1 MFSDLKFA
9 LRQLTNSP
17 GFTLVV
23 LVILALGIGAAT
35 AMFTVVNSVLLRPVD
50 YPDSERLCV
59 IRETKLPEFPQF
71 SVSPANYL
79 DFAKETDAFAG
90 AYATT
95 GTTFNLTGGAEPVR
109 VSGQR
114 ATGQFFEVLRVP
126 PMLGRGFGPAEDVPG
141 KDQVV
146 VLLHAFWQRQFGGRA
161 SIINESIMLNGTAYT
176 VIGVMPPSFR
186 RGTSLDVIV
195 PMAFAAD
202 EAAGRG
208 GHYLSMVARL
218 KPGATVEQARV
229 QLETLARRLS
239 SQYPDTNKGWG
250 TQVVTILENNTS
262 GVRPTLFALLA
273 AVGFL
278 LLIGC
283 ANVANLLLARATV
296 RQREMSIRAA
306 LGASRWQTIRLL
318 LTESVVLALCG
329 GVAGILVA
337 HWGLAF
343 LLAIAPAALPRAAEI
358 SLDLRALGTA
368 VALSVAT
375 GLAFGLVPALQ
386 SSRPRLADTLGDG
399 SRGASEGGR
408 RHWLRSV
415 LVVAEIALALVLLT
429 GAGLLM
435 RSFVKLRQSSP
446 GFTSAGVVTAAVSL
460 PPAAYETPAKQVSF
474 IESVLARHRALP
486 GAEAVAVTHVL
497 PFTGRDWVLALEIK
511 DRPAAQGDL
520 PSVNYFAVSPDYFRT
535 LGIPLL
541 QGRAF
546 TDRDRIGGAPV
557 AIVSQSFAQRYYP
570 QGNALGQRI
579 SVTNGPQTWREIVG
593 IVGDVKNS
601 SLDQP
606 TQPQVYDPIL
616 QQPFQNLSFAVR
628 AASTTAAAGLSAAL
642 RREVYAVDPAQPVYG
657 VQTLDSLVAD
667 SLARNRFALTLFV
680 VFSVVAITLAALGI
694 YSVMAYGVTQR
705 YREFGIR
712 LALGAK
718 PGDILRLV
726 LGHGGRL
733 VALGIGAGL
742 LGALAATRLIQSML
756 FATSSSDPL
765 VFALV
770 ATGMAAIA
778 FVACW
783 IPARRAT
790 RIDPVTALR
799 AE

>member
-1 MFSDLKFA
+1 
-9 LRQLTNSP
+9 
-17 GFTLVV
+17 
-23 LVILALGIGAAT
+23 
-35 AMFTVVNSVLLRPVD
+35 
-50 YPDSERLCV
+50 
-59 IRETKLPEFPQF
+59 
-71 SVSPANYL
+71 
-79 DFAKETDAFAG
+79 
-90 AYATT
+90 
-95 GTTFNLTGGAEPVR
+95 
-109 VSGQR
+109 
-114 ATGQFFEVLRVP
+114 
-126 PMLGRGFGPAEDVPG
+126 
-141 KDQVV
+141 
-146 VLLHAFWQRQFGGRA
+146 
-161 SIINESIMLNGTAYT
+161 
-176 VIGVMPPSFR
+176 
-186 RGTSLDVIV
+186 
-195 PMAFAAD
+195 
-202 EAAGRG
+202 
-208 GHYLSMVARL
+208 
-218 KPGATVEQARV
+218 
-229 QLETLARRLS
+229 
-239 SQYPDTNKGWG
+239 
-250 TQVVTILENNTS
+250 
-262 GVRPTLFALLA
+262 
-273 AVGFL
+273 
-278 LLIGC
+278 
-283 ANVANLLLARATV
+283 
-296 RQREMSIRAA
+296 
-306 LGASRWQTIRLL
+306 
-318 LTESVVLALCG
+318 
-329 GVAGILVA
+329 
-337 HWGLAF
+337 
-343 LLAIAPAALPRAAEI
+343 
-358 SLDLRALGTA
+358 
-368 VALSVAT
+368 
-375 GLAFGLVPALQ
+375 
-386 SSRPRLADTLGDG
+386 
-399 SRGASEGGR
+399 
-408 RHWLRSV
+408 
-415 LVVAEIALALVLLT
+415 
-429 GAGLLM
+429 
-435 RSFVKLRQSSP
+435 
-446 GFTSAGVVTAAVSL
+446 
-460 PPAAYETPAKQVSF
+460 
-474 IESVLARHRALP
+474 
-486 GAEAVAVTHVL
+486 
-497 PFTGRDWVLALEIK
+497 
-511 DRPAAQGDL
+511 
-520 PSVNYFAVSPDYFRT
+520 VNYFAVSPDYFRT

-778 FVACW
+778 FLACW